1 MKRSDDFFDLLS
13 QFRTVARA
21 GRNRH
26 HLEMSPLEMSPVVV
40 PQQSD
45 DLRSDRM
52 LVEIRRDIGDPNSI
66 VAVSRPFAECRKRR
80 LRFSKAGGAP
90 EMILGGGGQR
100 EHRKRH
106 TSGETQSDASVVSGL

>member
-26 HLEMSPLEMSPVVV
+26 HLEMSPVVV

-90 EMILGGGGQR
+90 EMILGGGGQ
-100 EHRKRH
+100 
-106 TSGETQSDASVVSGL
+106 

>member
-45 DLRSDRM
+45 DLRSNRM

-66 VAVSRPFAECRKRR
+66 VAVSRPSQSAGNAGCDSAKRV
-80 LRFSKAGGAP
+80 A
-90 EMILGGGGQR
+90 
-100 EHRKRH
+100 HRK
-106 TSGETQSDASVVSGL
+106 